1 MRRRA
6 FLSLFDFFLTFDDEK
21 EDEEGLLCLLSF
33 LSLSLS
39 FFERNFMKSK
49 TLNRWNVFRVSMK
62 FLSLFF
68 VLVFHR
74 ATIFV
79 FFLCIFCRILFF
91 SSLTKKKVFRAWWC
105 PNRLVV
111 RHHHR

>member
-1 MRRRA
+1 MRRRRA

-21 EDEEGLLCLLSF
+21 EDEEGLNLLSF

-49 TLNRWNVFRVSMK
+49 TLNRWNVFRVSK
-62 FLSLFF
+62 FLSLF
-68 VLVFHR
+68 VLVFHC

-79 FFLCIFCRILFF
+79 FFCAFFVKFFSHFF
-91 SSLTKKKVFRAWWC
+91 SSLTEKKGF
-105 PNRLVV
+105 
-111 RHHHR
+111 

>member
-1 MRRRA
+1 MRRRRA

-79 FFLCIFCRILFF
+79 FFCAFFVEFF
-91 SSLTKKKVFRAWWC
+91 SSLLSQKKRFLERGGVQTD
-105 PNRLVV
+105 
-111 RHHHR
+111 